1 MKTKTRIISAFPCL
15 GKTSLTQKYKNI
27 YFDFEIYESRATKG
41 MNQLQEFEFFKNCS
55 RNIQNLYETG
65 FYEVIFIT
73 DDERLLQELRKLNL
87 EIIHVLPNINNKDD
101 LLEYK
106 ERVIKRSGIEWL
118 NNILLQD
125 INELPNKLLELKRL
139 KEQIYFV
146 EPGKYIEDL
155 VPNIRRL
162 HDEE

>member
-1 MKTKTRIISAFPCL
+1 M
-15 GKTSLTQKYKNI
+15 
-27 YFDFEIYESRATKG
+27 
-41 MNQLQEFEFFKNCS
+41 
-55 RNIQNLYETG
+55 
-65 FYEVIFIT
+65 
-73 DDERLLQELRKLNL
+73 
-87 EIIHVLPNINNKDD
+87 IHVLPNINNKDD

>member
-1 MKTKTRIISAFPCL
+1 M
-15 GKTSLTQKYKNI
+15 
-27 YFDFEIYESRATKG
+27 
-41 MNQLQEFEFFKNCS
+41 
-55 RNIQNLYETG
+55 
-65 FYEVIFIT
+65 
-73 DDERLLQELRKLNL
+73 
-87 EIIHVLPNINNKDD
+87 PNINKKDD

-139 KEQIYFV
+139 KEKIYFV

>member
-1 MKTKTRIISAFPCL
+1 M
-15 GKTSLTQKYKNI
+15 
-27 YFDFEIYESRATKG
+27 
-41 MNQLQEFEFFKNCS
+41 MNK
-55 RNIQNLYETG
+55 I
-65 FYEVIFIT
+65 
-73 DDERLLQELRKLNL
+73 DDKRLLQELRKLNL

-125 INELPNKLLELKRL
+125 INDLPNKLLDIERL

-146 EPGKYIEDL
+146 KQGKYIEDL

>member
-1 MKTKTRIISAFPCL
+1 M
-15 GKTSLTQKYKNI
+15 
-27 YFDFEIYESRATKG
+27 
-41 MNQLQEFEFFKNCS
+41 
-55 RNIQNLYETG
+55 
-65 FYEVIFIT
+65 
-73 DDERLLQELRKLNL
+73 NL

-106 ERVIKRSGIEWL
+106 ERVIKRSEIEWL

-139 KEQIYFV
+139 KEKIYFV

>member
-1 MKTKTRIISAFPCL
+1 M
-15 GKTSLTQKYKNI
+15 
-27 YFDFEIYESRATKG
+27 
-41 MNQLQEFEFFKNCS
+41 
-55 RNIQNLYETG
+55 
-65 FYEVIFIT
+65 
-73 DDERLLQELRKLNL
+73 NL

-125 INELPNKLLELKRL
+125 INDLPNKLLDIERL

-146 EPGKYIEDL
+146 KQGKYIEDL

>member
-1 MKTKTRIISAFPCL
+1 MNEPL
-15 GKTSLTQKYKNI
+15 PV
-27 YFDFEIYESRATKG
+27 EIK
-41 MNQLQEFEFFKNCS
+41 
-55 RNIQNLYETG
+55 
-65 FYEVIFIT
+65 IFT

-125 INELPNKLLELKRL
+125 INELPNKLLEIKRL
-139 KEQIYFV
+139 KEKIYFV
-146 EPGKYIEDL
+146 EPGKYIEHL

>member
-1 MKTKTRIISAFPCL
+1 MICL
-15 GKTSLTQKYKNI
+15 N
-27 YFDFEIYESRATKG
+27 
-41 MNQLQEFEFFKNCS
+41 
-55 RNIQNLYETG
+55 
-65 FYEVIFIT
+65 
-73 DDERLLQELRKLNL
+73 
-87 EIIHVLPNINNKDD
+87 
-101 LLEYK
+101 K

-125 INELPNKLLELKRL
+125 INDLPNKLLDIERL

-146 EPGKYIEDL
+146 KQGKYIEDL

>member
-1 MKTKTRIISAFPCL
+1 M
-15 GKTSLTQKYKNI
+15 
-27 YFDFEIYESRATKG
+27 
-41 MNQLQEFEFFKNCS
+41 
-55 RNIQNLYETG
+55 
-65 FYEVIFIT
+65 
-73 DDERLLQELRKLNL
+73 L

-125 INELPNKLLELKRL
+125 INELPNKLLDIKRL
-139 KEQIYFV
+139 KEKIYFV

-162 HDEE
+162 HDKEE

>member
-1 MKTKTRIISAFPCL
+1 M
-15 GKTSLTQKYKNI
+15 
-27 YFDFEIYESRATKG
+27 
-41 MNQLQEFEFFKNCS
+41 
-55 RNIQNLYETG
+55 
-65 FYEVIFIT
+65 
-73 DDERLLQELRKLNL
+73 L

-125 INELPNKLLELKRL
+125 INELPNKLLDIKRL
-139 KEQIYFV
+139 KEKIYFV

-162 HDEE
+162 HDK

>member
-1 MKTKTRIISAFPCL
+1 M
-15 GKTSLTQKYKNI
+15 
-27 YFDFEIYESRATKG
+27 
-41 MNQLQEFEFFKNCS
+41 
-55 RNIQNLYETG
+55 
-65 FYEVIFIT
+65 
-73 DDERLLQELRKLNL
+73 NL

-106 ERVIKRSGIEWL
+106 ERVIKRLGIEWL

-125 INELPNKLLELKRL
+125 INELPNKLLEIKRL
-139 KEQIYFV
+139 KEKIYFV

>member
-1 MKTKTRIISAFPCL
+1 M
-15 GKTSLTQKYKNI
+15 
-27 YFDFEIYESRATKG
+27 
-41 MNQLQEFEFFKNCS
+41 
-55 RNIQNLYETG
+55 
-65 FYEVIFIT
+65 
-73 DDERLLQELRKLNL
+73 
-87 EIIHVLPNINNKDD
+87 
-101 LLEYK
+101 LEYK

-125 INELPNKLLELKRL
+125 INDLPNKLLDIERL

-146 EPGKYIEDL
+146 KQGKYIEDL

>member
-1 MKTKTRIISAFPCL
+1 
-15 GKTSLTQKYKNI
+15 
-27 YFDFEIYESRATKG
+27 
-41 MNQLQEFEFFKNCS
+41 MNQLQEFEFFKNCA
-55 RNIQNLYETG
+55 RNIQILYETG

-125 INELPNKLLELKRL
+125 INELPNKLLEIKRL
-139 KEQIYFV
+139 KEKIYFV

-155 VPNIRRL
+155 VLNIRRL

>member
-1 MKTKTRIISAFPCL
+1 M
-15 GKTSLTQKYKNI
+15 
-27 YFDFEIYESRATKG
+27 
-41 MNQLQEFEFFKNCS
+41 
-55 RNIQNLYETG
+55 
-65 FYEVIFIT
+65 
-73 DDERLLQELRKLNL
+73 
-87 EIIHVLPNINNKDD
+87 PNINNKDD

-125 INELPNKLLELKRL
+125 INELPNKLLDIKRL
-139 KEQIYFV
+139 KEKIYFV
-146 EPGKYIEDL
+146 EQGQYIEDL

>member
-1 MKTKTRIISAFPCL
+1 M
-15 GKTSLTQKYKNI
+15 
-27 YFDFEIYESRATKG
+27 
-41 MNQLQEFEFFKNCS
+41 
-55 RNIQNLYETG
+55 
-65 FYEVIFIT
+65 
-73 DDERLLQELRKLNL
+73 NL
-87 EIIHVLPNINNKDD
+87 EIIHVLPNINNKDA

-139 KEQIYFV
+139 KEKIYFV

>member
-1 MKTKTRIISAFPCL
+1 MNFSKTA
-15 GKTSLTQKYKNI
+15 
-27 YFDFEIYESRATKG
+27 
-41 MNQLQEFEFFKNCS
+41 
-55 RNIQNLYETG
+55 
-65 FYEVIFIT
+65 
-73 DDERLLQELRKLNL
+73 L

-125 INELPNKLLELKRL
+125 INELPNKLLEIKRL
-139 KEQIYFV
+139 KEKIYFV

-162 HDEE
+162 HDK

>member
-1 MKTKTRIISAFPCL
+1 M
-15 GKTSLTQKYKNI
+15 
-27 YFDFEIYESRATKG
+27 
-41 MNQLQEFEFFKNCS
+41 
-55 RNIQNLYETG
+55 
-65 FYEVIFIT
+65 
-73 DDERLLQELRKLNL
+73 
-87 EIIHVLPNINNKDD
+87 EIIHVLQNINNKDD

-125 INELPNKLLELKRL
+125 INELPNKLLDIKRL

-146 EPGKYIEDL
+146 EQGKYIEDL

>member
-1 MKTKTRIISAFPCL
+1 M
-15 GKTSLTQKYKNI
+15 
-27 YFDFEIYESRATKG
+27 
-41 MNQLQEFEFFKNCS
+41 
-55 RNIQNLYETG
+55 
-65 FYEVIFIT
+65 
-73 DDERLLQELRKLNL
+73 
-87 EIIHVLPNINNKDD
+87 PNINNKDD

-125 INELPNKLLELKRL
+125 INELPNKLLDIKRL
-139 KEQIYFV
+139 KEKIYFV

-162 HDEE
+162 HDK

>member
-1 MKTKTRIISAFPCL
+1 M
-15 GKTSLTQKYKNI
+15 
-27 YFDFEIYESRATKG
+27 
-41 MNQLQEFEFFKNCS
+41 
-55 RNIQNLYETG
+55 
-65 FYEVIFIT
+65 
-73 DDERLLQELRKLNL
+73 NL

-125 INELPNKLLELKRL
+125 INELPNKLLDIKRL
-139 KEQIYFV
+139 KEKIYFV

>member
-1 MKTKTRIISAFPCL
+1 M
-15 GKTSLTQKYKNI
+15 
-27 YFDFEIYESRATKG
+27 
-41 MNQLQEFEFFKNCS
+41 
-55 RNIQNLYETG
+55 
-65 FYEVIFIT
+65 
-73 DDERLLQELRKLNL
+73 NL

-125 INELPNKLLELKRL
+125 INELPNKLLEIKRL
-139 KEQIYFV
+139 KEKIYFV

>member
-1 MKTKTRIISAFPCL
+1 MS
-15 GKTSLTQKYKNI
+15 
-27 YFDFEIYESRATKG
+27 
-41 MNQLQEFEFFKNCS
+41 
-55 RNIQNLYETG
+55 
-65 FYEVIFIT
+65 
-73 DDERLLQELRKLNL
+73 
-87 EIIHVLPNINNKDD
+87 LPNINNKDD

-125 INELPNKLLELKRL
+125 INELPNKLLDIKRL
-139 KEQIYFV
+139 KEKIYFV

-162 HDEE
+162 HDK